1 MTLDTSKQVPVS
13 KVSVFE
19 RELITFSKLLHY
31 FTDEIPNLC
40 KVL

>member
-19 RELITFSKLLHY
+19 RVDYILEVATFFY
-31 FTDEIPNLC
+31 R
-40 KVL
+40 